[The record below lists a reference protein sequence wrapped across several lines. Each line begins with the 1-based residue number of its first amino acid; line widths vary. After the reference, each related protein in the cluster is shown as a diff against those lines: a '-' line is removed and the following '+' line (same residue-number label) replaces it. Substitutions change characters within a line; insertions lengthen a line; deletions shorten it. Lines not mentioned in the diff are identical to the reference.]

1 MIRIEKV
8 LPAVRWSMLAAIV
21 AGAGAGG
28 STAEAGRIRHQ
39 ATVVHPASK
48 GKSGVDSLWSRAVRS
63 VEDGFTTSTDQGRTS
78 LNTLYQTIFPQHKA
92 SHPALRIQTM
102 HWHRYRASAPP
113 DSQILAAALPSPTL
127 TSRSAPTAPA
137 RRPLVAAA
145 QVLGPAQAVPEPSGL
160 LVACLLIGATAA
172 DRWRRSG

>member
-48 GKSGVDSLWSRAVRS
+48 VASGIDSLWSRAVQS
-63 VEDGFTTSTDQGRTS
+63 VETGFTTSTDQGRTS
-78 LNTLYQTIFPQHKA
+78 LTTLYQTIFPQHKA
-92 SHPALRIQTM
+92 SHPALRIRTM
-102 HWHRYRASAPP
+102 HWHRYRATAPP
-113 DSQILAAALPSPTL
+113 EPQILAAAMPSPTL
-127 TSRSAPTAPA
+127 SSPSAPTAASA
-137 RRPLVAAA
+137 RRPLVAEA

-160 LVACLLIGATAA
+160 LVACLLIGAAVA
-172 DRWRRSG
+172 YRRRPG